1 MLDVLGGV
9 WTHLNIFR
17 GVWTHLSIF
26 RGGQDFA
33 AFSRQIEGPPP
44 TYVFDTFP

>member
-1 MLDVLGGV
+1 MLDVLGGYGP
-9 WTHLNIFR
+9 TSTFLG

-33 AFSRQIEGPPP
+33 AFGCKIEGPLPID
-44 TYVFDTFP
+44 VFDTFP